1 MHFRIVNIFPV
12 SFLFLRR
19 TKQLYH
25 EGHMNCYKGIT
36 DRVFCTRPPYS
47 NDYMFSIRKMHS
59 LTVML
64 FMMIMQ
70 YGTSFARIILR
81 CR

>member
-1 MHFRIVNIFPV
+1 
-12 SFLFLRR
+12 
-19 TKQLYH
+19 
-25 EGHMNCYKGIT
+25 MNCYKEIT
-36 DRVFCTRPPYS
+36 DRVFCTHTPYS
-47 NDYMFSIRKMHS
+47 NDHSFSIRKMRS

-70 YGTSFARIILR
+70 YGTSCARIILG